1 MINQINYQ
9 SGVSK
14 TVATY
19 QTQSSPQEAINSLH
33 NAILRCKYK
42 ITQQTPTM
50 IKFKTPM
57 SFTSGWG
64 FNVTAIINQN
74 EAGTSVRIE
83 GKSVV
88 PLTLDIY
95 GACKKQIS
103 KLEQFL

>member
-33 NAILRCKYK
+33 NAILKCKYK
-42 ITQQTPTM
+42 IKQQAPTM

-57 SFTSGWG
+57 TLFDYG
-64 FNVTAIINQN
+64 FNMTATLSQN
-74 EAGTSVRIE
+74 ERGTIVRIE
-83 GKSVV
+83 GKPVY
-88 PLTLDIY
+88 PLDIFKV
-95 GACKKQIS
+95 CKKRIEA
-103 KLEQFL
+103 LAAFL

>member
-42 ITQQTPTM
+42 IKQQAPTM
-50 IKFKTPM
+50 KN
-57 SFTSGWG
+57 SRH
-64 FNVTAIINQN
+64 Q
-74 EAGTSVRIE
+74 
-83 GKSVV
+83 
-88 PLTLDIY
+88 
-95 GACKKQIS
+95 
-103 KLEQFL
+103 